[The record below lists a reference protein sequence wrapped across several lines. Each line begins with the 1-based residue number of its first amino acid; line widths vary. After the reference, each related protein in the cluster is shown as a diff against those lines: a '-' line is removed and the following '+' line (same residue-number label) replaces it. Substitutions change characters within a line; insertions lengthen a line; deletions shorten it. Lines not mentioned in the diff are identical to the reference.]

1 MFGRPA
7 VRDQVISWVDTAI
20 GVQDGA
26 VRAHVASVRAG
37 TADAT
42 GEQVVQALEG
52 QYLATTS
59 GAGAAVGG
67 AASLPGV
74 GTTLAVGLSVAET
87 VAFLDTTA
95 LFAFATAQALGH
107 RVGDMPRR
115 RALLLCALLGDDAIA
130 LVGPADDGSR
140 AGWGA
145 RLVALDDPA
154 VAELNRVTEKW
165 LVTRFGPR
173 QGMLVLGRL
182 VPFGI
187 GAAVGAAGNALT
199 AKGVIARVRS
209 AFAGVTPDAVV
220 TDAPDAFVADAVVT
234 DTDDVTGT
242 DDVVAVGAPDAAVP
256 APPSGKYLQLYDLL
270 AAQAGHDVTL
280 TLDKI
285 DAALTGGLPAAARR
299 SAAWWG
305 NDPSPR
311 APQTR
316 AWLAAGLTVDG
327 VDLATG
333 TVHLTR

>member
-67 AASLPGV
+67 AASVPGV

-130 LVGPADDGSR
+130 LVGPADDGTR

-145 RLVALDDPA
+145 RLVALDDAA
-154 VAELNRVTEKW
+154 VADLNRVTEKW

-209 AFAGVTPDAVV
+209 AFAGVTPDVDV
-220 TDAPDAFVADAVVT
+220 TDAPDADAPDAVVT
-234 DTDDVTGT
+234 
-242 DDVVAVGAPDAAVP
+242 VATADAAAVP
-256 APPSGKYLQLYDLL
+256 APSSGKYLQLYDIL
-270 AAQAGHDVTL
+270 AAQAGDDVTL

-285 DAALTGGLPAAARR
+285 DAAVTGGLPAAARR

-316 AWLAAGLTVDG
+316 AWLAAGLTVDE
-327 VDLATG
+327 VDLETG